1 MKFSIEIIATC
12 LLLSYS
18 YPGVAQ
24 ITNTHTHT
32 NTHMDT
38 HTHTHT
44 HTHTQKLLDWKN

>member
-32 NTHMDT
+32 HTNTHMDT

-44 HTHTQKLLDWKN
+44 HTQKLLD